1 MRKLISVIVPVF
13 NAAEYL
19 HSCIESI
26 LNQSE
31 TDFELL
37 LINDGSTDRSEEI
50 ILSYSDSRIKYV
62 KQINQGV
69 AVTRNL
75 AIDMAKGNYIVFQ
88 DADDISVPSRF
99 DILKRHF
106 FSDSVGLVHSDVL
119 LIDSDDKP
127 VGYYSNRNIDRK
139 RALRYFFKI
148 GTPICGGTVM
158 VRREVFRDVRY
169 DPALKIG
176 EDNDVLSKITQDWD
190 SIHVPEPLYL
200 YRRHGNNSAREIR
213 YDMVFAHVQKLLE
226 VYSLQELI
234 PEINWNNGD
243 YGNNQ
248 ARALSIIS
256 LFLKRRGMYLHVENW
271 RKAAEDKAS
280 EADSKHFIEGITFII
295 EEDYAKALKAFQLC
309 NAHDHIVENYKGE
322 CYALLR
328 EVQDAVHCFL
338 ESLNI
343 SPAYSEPIDNL
354 KGLGG
359 LSNFNMGDITWLK
372 FR

>member
-1 MRKLISVIVPVF
+1 
-13 NAAEYL
+13 
-19 HSCIESI
+19 

-31 TDFELL
+31 VNFELL
-37 LINDGSTDRSEEI
+37 LINDGSTERREEI
-50 ILSYSDSRIKYV
+50 ILSFSDSRIRYV

-75 AIDMAKGNYIVFQ
+75 AIDMAKGNFIVFQ
-88 DADDISVPSRF
+88 DADDVSVPSRF
-99 DILKRHF
+99 EILKRHF
-106 FSDSVGLVHSDVL
+106 ISDIVGLVQ
-119 LIDSDDKP
+119 
-127 VGYYSNRNIDRK
+127 
-139 RALRYFFKI
+139 LRYFFKI

-158 VRREVFRDVRY
+158 ARREVFRNVRY

-176 EDNDVLSKITQDWD
+176 EDNDVLSKITQVWD

-200 YRRHGNNSAREIR
+200 YRRHGNNSARETR
-213 YDMVFAHVQKLLE
+213 YEAVFAHVQKLLE
-226 VYSLQELI
+226 EYSLQELI

-256 LFLKRRGMYLHVENW
+256 LFLNRRGMYLHVETW
-271 RKAAEDKAS
+271 RKATEDRAS
-280 EADSKHFIEGITFII
+280 EADSKYFIEGITHMI
-295 EEDYAKALKAFQLC
+295 EKDYAQALKAFQLC
-309 NAHDHIVENYKGE
+309 KVHDHIVENYKGE
-322 CYALLR
+322 CFALIR
-328 EVQDAVHCFL
+328 ETQDAVHCFL
-338 ESLNI
+338 KSLKVCP
-343 SPAYSEPIDNL
+343 SYEEPIDNL